1 MKQFTFSIFLI
12 LLSFAASIANAQVNR
27 EVVYSDDFE
36 SYTAG
41 AHIAQS
47 IPNNWTTWNNSPGGT
62 EDGVFST
69 EFASTGVMSAMISG
83 TNDNV
88 LKLGNKTS
96 GMYHIS
102 WEMLIPT
109 GFAGY
114 YNFQHFEAPGNEWA
128 FEVYFDNN
136 GTGYMHAGGSNA
148 ATFTYAYNQW
158 FTVENFIDLDADWAQ
173 VYFDGALIYEWQFSL
188 QAQGE
193 PGTNQLGGINF
204 YAGSTAGMTPKYF
217 LDDIEYTAIT
227 EQFIY
232 ADDFDAYT
240 TGAYVA
246 QTVPE
251 FFTTW
256 QNLPGTAEDATF
268 STDFAESAPN
278 SVKIVGT
285 TDLVMKLGNKTS
297 GKYLVAFDYYV
308 PATKAGYF
316 NFQHMEAPGNEWAYE
331 VYFDN
336 NGTGYMHAGG
346 ANAATFTYTQGAWF
360 HVDNVIDLDND
371 WAQVYF
377 NDALIYEWQYSL
389 QAQGEPGTNQLGGVN
404 FYAGATSGMTPT
416 YYFDNVAYAA
426 LVEGAQD
433 PAIGVST
440 SPIITTIQEGN
451 TYSHS
456 LPITNTG
463 EGTLEF
469 EIAKSFDMPTAANQ
483 PSGLVPSGTIGKVD
497 GILDYN
503 PEPLNVAMANVNRD
517 VVTIHYDEENA
528 GGVGMTN
535 GAQWRAAVRFP
546 ASMIAQ
552 YNGMYLTSVEVFI
565 YESANAHKLQV
576 YDMGSVNV
584 PGPGALLVEQVFDP
598 LPGWN
603 TITLSTPLYVSG
615 KELWVGCWFDQP
627 AGLYPMGVDGAVE
640 QHPDGHY
647 ISFGPGWTVSSSDG
661 NWNIRAVLTGTAGPV
676 WLSATPTTGE
686 LTAGQIADVTVGIN
700 ASGLT
705 PMTVYKGKLHIRSN
719 DFANELVNVSV
730 WITVLVGVN
739 ENGEQAYVSMYPNP
753 ANSMMN
759 LKANTEIKM
768 VSITN
773 NLGQVVYSGIVG
785 QQEFKMDIS
794 QFKTGMY
801 IVRVETANG
810 TATQKLMVD

>member
-1 MKQFTFSIFLI
+1 MFVT
-12 LLSFAASIANAQVNR
+12 LLSFATANVYAQGSR
-27 EVVYSDDFE
+27 EVVYADNFD

-41 AHIAQS
+41 AHIAQT
-47 IPNNWTTWNNSPGGT
+47 IPSNWTTWSNAPGGA
-62 EDGVFST
+62 EDGVFSADQ
-69 EFASTGVMSAMISG
+69 ASSGTLSAMISG

-96 GMYHIS
+96 GVYHVS
-102 WEMLIPT
+102 WKMFVPT

-193 PGTNQLGGINF
+193 PGTKQLGGINF
-204 YAGSTAGMTPKYF
+204 YAGSTSGMTPKYY
-217 LDDIEYTAIT
+217 LDDMNYTAVT
-227 EQFIY
+227 EQFIF
-232 ADDFDAYT
+232 ADDFDTYT
-240 TGAYVA
+240 SGAYVA
-246 QTVPE
+246 LTVPDI
-251 FFTTW
+251 FTTW
-256 QNLPGTAEDATF
+256 SNAPGTAEDATF

-346 ANAATFTYTQGAWF
+346 SNAATFTYTQGAWF
-360 HVDNVIDLDND
+360 HVDNVIDIDND
-371 WAQVYF
+371 LAQVYF
-377 NDALIYEWQYSL
+377 NDALIYEWQFSL

-451 TYSHS
+451 TYSQT

-483 PSGLVPSGTIGKVD
+483 PSGLVPSGTIGKVAPD
-497 GILDYN
+497 FVVDPTPFRGDAA
-503 PEPLNVAMANVNRD
+503 PDNRD
-517 VVTIHYDEENA
+517 VTLHYDGENTT
-528 GGVGMTN
+528 GVGLTN

-546 ASMIAQ
+546 ASMMAQ
-552 YNGMYLTSVEVFI
+552 YNGMYLSSVEI
-565 YESANAHKLQV
+565 YINENANAHKLQV
-576 YDMGSVNV
+576 YDMGSFNV

-603 TITLSTPLYVSG
+603 TITLTTPLYIGG
-615 KELWVGCWFDQP
+615 KELWVGYWMDQP
-627 AGLYPMGVDGAVE
+627 AGLYPAGCDAGPAHADGRW
-640 QHPDGHY
+640 
-647 ISFGPGWTVSSSDG
+647 ISTGPGWGFLSLDY

-686 LTAGQIADVTVGIN
+686 LTAGQIADVTVGVN
-700 ASGLT
+700 ATGLT

>member
-1 MKQFTFSIFLI
+1 MFVT
-12 LLSFAASIANAQVNR
+12 LLSFATANVYAQGSR
-27 EVVYSDDFE
+27 EVVYADNFD

-41 AHIAQS
+41 AHIAQT
-47 IPNNWTTWNNSPGGT
+47 IPSNWTTWSNAPGGA
-62 EDGVFST
+62 EDGVFSADQ
-69 EFASTGVMSAMISG
+69 ASSGTLSAMISG
-83 TNDNV
+83 TNDNL

-96 GMYHIS
+96 GVYHVS
-102 WEMLIPT
+102 WKMFVPT

-114 YNFQHFEAPGNEWA
+114 YNFQHMEAPGNEWA

-173 VYFDGALIYEWQFSL
+173 VYFNGALIHEWQFSL
-188 QAQGE
+188 KSD
-193 PGTNQLGGINF
+193 GTAGTKQLGCVNF
-204 YAGSTAGMTPKYF
+204 YAGATSGMTPKYY
-217 LDDIEYTAIT
+217 LDDVDYSAIT
-227 EQFIY
+227 EQFIFAY
-232 ADDFDAYT
+232 DFDTYN

-246 QTVPE
+246 VTIPE
-251 FFTTW
+251 HFTTW
-256 QNLPGTAEDATF
+256 SNLPGGSEDATF

-278 SVKIVGT
+278 SVKIIGT

-331 VYFDN
+331 MYFDN

-346 ANAATFTYTQGAWF
+346 SNAATFTYPQGAWF
-360 HVDNVIDLDND
+360 HVDNVIDIDND

-377 NDALIYEWQYSL
+377 NDVLVYEWQFSL
-389 QAQGEPGTNQLGGVN
+389 KAQGEPGTNQLGGVN

-451 TYSHS
+451 TYSHN

-483 PSGLVPSGTIGKVD
+483 PSGLVPSGTIGKVAPD
-497 GILDYN
+497 FVVDPTPFRGDAA
-503 PEPLNVAMANVNRD
+503 PDNRD
-517 VVTIHYDEENA
+517 VTLHYDGENST
-528 GGVGMTN
+528 GVGLTN

-546 ASMIAQ
+546 ASMMAQ
-552 YNGMYLTSVEVFI
+552 YNGMYLSSVEI
-565 YESANAHKLQV
+565 YINENANAHKLQV
-576 YDMGSVNV
+576 YDMGSFNV

-603 TITLSTPLYVSG
+603 TINLTTPLYIGG
-615 KELWVGCWFDQP
+615 KELWVGYWMDQP
-627 AGLYPMGVDGAVE
+627 AGLYPAGCDAGPAHADGRW
-640 QHPDGHY
+640 
-647 ISFGPGWTVSSSDG
+647 ISTGPGWGFLSLDY
-661 NWNIRAVLTGTAGPV
+661 NWNIRAVLTGTAGSV

-686 LTAGQIADVTVGIN
+686 LTAGQIADVTVGVN
-700 ASGLT
+700 ATGLT
-705 PMTVYKGKLHIRSN
+705 PLTAYKGKLHIRSN

-730 WITVLVGVN
+730 LITVLVGVN

-773 NLGQVVYSGIVG
+773 NLGQLVYSGIVG

>member
-1 MKQFTFSIFLI
+1 MFAI
-12 LLSFAASIANAQVNR
+12 LFAFASFVANAQSSR
-27 EVVYSDDFE
+27 AVVYADDFE

-41 AHIAQS
+41 DHIAQS
-47 IPNNWTTWNNSPGGT
+47 IPEFWTTWSNAPGGP
-62 EDGVFST
+62 EDGVISA
-69 EFASTGVMSAMISG
+69 EQASSGTKSAMISG

-96 GMYHIS
+96 GVYHVS
-102 WEMLIPT
+102 WKMFVPT

-136 GTGYMHAGGSNA
+136 GTGYMHAGGNNA
-148 ATFTYAYNQW
+148 ATFTYTNNQW
-158 FTVENFIDLDADWAQ
+158 LTVENFIDLDADLAQ
-173 VYFDGALIYEWQFSL
+173 VYFDGALIHEWQFSL

-193 PGTNQLGGINF
+193 PGTKQLGGVNF
-204 YAGSTAGMTPKYF
+204 YAGSTAGMTPKYYI
-217 LDDIEYTAIT
+217 DDVDYSAIT
-227 EQFIY
+227 EQFIF

-240 TGAYVA
+240 AGAYVA
-246 QTVPE
+246 VTIPE
-251 FFTTW
+251 IFTTW
-256 QNLPGTAEDATF
+256 SNAPGTAEDATF
-268 STDFAESAPN
+268 STDFAETAPN

-308 PATKAGYF
+308 PATKAGYY
-316 NFQHMEAPGNEWAYE
+316 NFQHMEAPGNEWAFE

-346 ANAATFTYTQGAWF
+346 SNAATFNYTQGAWF
-360 HVDNVIDLDND
+360 HIDNVIDLDND

-377 NDALIYEWQYSL
+377 NDALIYEWQFSL

-404 FYAGATSGMTPT
+404 FYAGSTAGMTPT

-433 PAIGVST
+433 PAIGVAT

-451 TYSHS
+451 TYTQN
-456 LPITNTG
+456 LPITNIG

-469 EIAKSFDMPTAANQ
+469 EITKSFDMPTATNQ
-483 PSGLVPSGTIGKVD
+483 PSGLVPSGTIGKVA
-497 GILDYN
+497 
-503 PEPLNVAMANVNRD
+503 PEFVVDPTPFRGDAAPANRD
-517 VVTIHYDEENA
+517 VTLHYDGENST
-528 GGVGMTN
+528 GVGLTA

-546 ASMIAQ
+546 GSMMAQ
-552 YNGMYLTSVEVFI
+552 YNGMYLSSVEI
-565 YESANAHKLQV
+565 YINENANSHKLQV
-576 YDMGSVNV
+576 YDMGSWNV
-584 PGPGALLVEQVFDP
+584 PGPGALLVEQTFDP

-603 TITLSTPLYVSG
+603 TINLTTPLYIGG
-615 KELWVGCWFDQP
+615 KELWVGYWMDQP
-627 AGLYPMGVDGAVE
+627 AGLFPAGCDAGPA
-640 QHPDGHY
+640 HPDGRW
-647 ISFGPGWTVSSSDG
+647 ISTGPGWGFLSLDY

-686 LTAGQIADVTVGIN
+686 LTAGQIADVTVGVN
-700 ASGLT
+700 ATGLE
-705 PMTVYKGKLHIRSN
+705 PLTVYKGKLHIRSN
-719 DFANELVNVSV
+719 DFVNELVNVSV

-739 ENGEQAYVSMYPNP
+739 ETGEQAYVSMYPNP

>member
-96 GMYHIS
+96 GIYHVS

-136 GTGYMHAGGSNA
+136 GTGYMHAGGNNA
-148 ATFTYAYNQW
+148 ATFTYTNNQW
-158 FTVENFIDLDADWAQ
+158 LTVENFIDLDADWAQ

-193 PGTNQLGGINF
+193 PGTKQLGGVNF

-256 QNLPGTAEDATF
+256 QNLPGTAEDAIF
-268 STDFAESAPN
+268 SADFAETAPN
-278 SVKIVGT
+278 SAKVVGT

-308 PATKAGYF
+308 PTGLAGYY
-316 NFQHMEAPGNEWAYE
+316 NFQHMEAPGNEWAFE

-346 ANAATFTYTQGAWF
+346 SNAATFTYPQGAWF

-377 NDALIYEWQYSL
+377 NDALVYEWQFSL

-404 FYAGATSGMTPT
+404 FYAGSTAGMTPT

-426 LVEGAQD
+426 LVEGSQD
-433 PAIGVST
+433 PAIGVAT

-451 TYSHS
+451 TYTQS

-463 EGTLEF
+463 EGTLNF
-469 EIAKSFDMPTAANQ
+469 EIARSFDEPTATNA
-483 PSGLVPSGTIGKVD
+483 PAGLIPSGTVGKVAPD
-497 GILDYN
+497 FAVDPTPFRGDAA
-503 PEPLNVAMANVNRD
+503 PANRD
-517 VVTIHYDEENA
+517 VTLHYDGENST
-528 GGVGMTN
+528 GVGLTN

-546 ASMIAQ
+546 ASMMTQ
-552 YNGMYLTSVEVFI
+552 YNGMYLSSVEI
-565 YESANAHKLQV
+565 YINENANSHKLQV
-576 YDMGSVNV
+576 YDMGSFNV
-584 PGPGALLVEQVFDP
+584 PGPGALLHEQPFDP

-603 TITLSTPLYVSG
+603 TIELSTPLYIGG
-615 KELWVGCWFDQP
+615 KELWVGYWMDQP
-627 AGLYPMGVDGAVE
+627 AGLFPAGCDAGPAA
-640 QHPDGHY
+640 PDGRW
-647 ISFGPGWTVSSSDG
+647 ISTGPGWGFLSLDY
-661 NWNIRAVLTGTAGPV
+661 NWNIRAVLTGDAGPV

-686 LTAGQIADVTVGIN
+686 LTAGQIADVTVGVN
-700 ASGLT
+700 ATGLE
-705 PMTVYKGKLHIRSN
+705 PLTVYKGKLHIRSN
-719 DFANELVNVSV
+719 DFANEMVNISV
-730 WITVLVGVN
+730 LITVLVGVD
-739 ENGEQAYVSMYPNP
+739 ENGEQTYVSMYPNP
-753 ANSMMN
+753 ATDQLQ
-759 LKANTEIKM
+759 LKANTDMQTIT
-768 VSITN
+768 ITN
-773 NLGQVVYSGIVG
+773 SLGQVVFASNVAQRELKLDVG
-785 QQEFKMDIS
+785 
-794 QFKTGMY
+794 QFKTGVY
-801 IVRVETANG
+801 VVRIETANG